1 MIRTGLVLAAALGIG
16 AALVAGDASAQILLN
31 GPSGPMSMGVVSY
44 RDLPFRTVVRQ
55 QYDFSCGSAALATLL
70 RHHYGRDV
78 TEREVFEA
86 MFSTGDQAQ
95 IRRVGFSLLDMKRYL
110 ETYGIRGDG
119 YRLTLDALAESHS
132 PAVVLVNHDGYRHF
146 VVFKGV
152 DETRVLVGDPALG
165 LKIYSRETF
174 QAMWNGVA
182 FMIRDAS
189 DRFNQDGEWRPWA
202 SAPIQAAMPPSS
214 LASLTQQLP
223 PQYQI
228 TTSFSLTSILSAP

>member
-1 MIRTGLVLAAALGIG
+1 MAT
-16 AALVAGDASAQILLN
+16 VASATVVTPASAQLLLN
-31 GPSGPMSMGVVSY
+31 GPTGPSSVAVISY

-78 TEREVFEA
+78 TERQVFES
-86 MFSTGDQAQ
+86 MFATGDQAQ
-95 IRRVGFSLLDMKRYL
+95 IQRVGFSLLDMKRYL
-110 ETYGIRGDG
+110 DTHGIRGDG
-119 YRLTLDALAESHS
+119 FRLTLDQLVDSHS

-146 VVFKGV
+146 VVFKGI
-152 DETRVLVGDPALG
+152 DETNVLVGDPALG
-165 LKIYSRETF
+165 LKIYTREVF
-174 QAMWNGVA
+174 EQMWNGVA

-202 SAPIQAAMPPSS
+202 SAPMQDALPPSS

-223 PQYQI
+223 PLYQI
-228 TTSFSLTSILSAP
+228 SSSFSLDSVLR